1 MSSTFRSIQSY
12 SFLRRGATV
21 NSRDRKK
28 PHMNLWCPT
37 RAISNPSTPTTQHPK
52 HSQQLARSYRS
63 DYSVTSTPKL
73 SRCLS
78 ECGNFAMEENPRFL
92 ISPPTPP
99 PNSNSSPLMVP
110 QESHCTRKDPPKSSW
125 GTTLTTIQATRRFS
139 HQRATTGAI
148 TVNGDPERS
157 CISMPPSP
165 RFSQRDA
172 TMLH

>member
-1 MSSTFRSIQSY
+1 MFNFRSIQSY

-21 NSRDRKK
+21 NSRDRNK

-52 HSQQLARSYRS
+52 HSQQLLARSYRS

-78 ECGNFAMEENPRFL
+78 ECSNFAMEENPRFL

-99 PNSNSSPLMVP
+99 P
-110 QESHCTRKDPPKSSW
+110 
-125 GTTLTTIQATRRFS
+125 
-139 HQRATTGAI
+139 
-148 TVNGDPERS
+148 RS
-157 CISMPPSP
+157 GSFNKAP
-165 RFSQRDA
+165 F
-172 TMLH
+172 